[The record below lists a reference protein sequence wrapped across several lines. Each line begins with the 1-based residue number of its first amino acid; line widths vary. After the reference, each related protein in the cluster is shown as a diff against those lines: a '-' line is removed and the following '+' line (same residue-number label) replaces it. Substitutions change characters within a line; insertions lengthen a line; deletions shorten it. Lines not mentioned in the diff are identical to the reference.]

1 MAGGRQCGR
10 LHNIGS
16 HLLIT
21 ALMSSRTSCQKS
33 DKIRQKSA
41 PMSSGSSCQKSDK
54 DQPPC
59 SKGLVVK
66 NQTLKV
72 RPWNSKQRI
81 WRCQQRGILLKSPQQ
96 GIYLVSKYIAT
107 CLIIKIQKR
116 GNAEFYNTATKVIRG
131 SRCRRLVASFSTTT
145 KLMALTKV
153 VCFYNFSYSL
163 KNKSKAIISN
173 IPKID

>member
-59 SKGLVVK
+59 PLGLVVK

-81 WRCQQRGILLKSPQQ
+81 WRWCQQRGILLKSPQQ
-96 GIYLVSKYIAT
+96 GIYLVSKYNVT
-107 CLIIKIQKR
+107 CLINKIQKR
-116 GNAEFYNTATKVIRG
+116 RNAEFYNSATTVNRG
-131 SRCRRLVASFSTTT
+131 SRCQRLVASFFTTT
-145 KLMALTKV
+145 SLVALTKV
-153 VCFYNFSYSL
+153 VCLTIFHTLQRTNQDLSNNFR
-163 KNKSKAIISN
+163 
-173 IPKID
+173 

>member
-41 PMSSGSSCQKSDK
+41 PMSLGSSCQKSDK

-59 SKGLVVK
+59 PLGLVVK

-72 RPWNSKQRI
+72 RPWNSRQRI
-81 WRCQQRGILLKSPQQ
+81 WRWCQQRGILLKSPQQ
-96 GIYLVSKYIAT
+96 GIYLVSKNIAT
-107 CLIIKIQKR
+107 CLIIKKKR
-116 GNAEFYNTATKVIRG
+116 RSAEVYNTATKVNRG
-131 SRCRRLVASFSTTT
+131 SRCQRLVASFYTTT
-145 KLMALTKV
+145 SLMTLTKV
-153 VCFYNFSYSL
+153 VCLTSFHTVQGTNQ
-163 KNKSKAIISN
+163 KQ
-173 IPKID
+173 